1 MCAAPDLPT
10 TDPWSDRLVRVV
22 PGIRMAGGATHDQ
35 ARVATP
41 REALAAGADLLVV
54 GRAVTAAD
62 DPVQA
67 ATDLAAHL
75 AGGTTR
81 GWPIPGRPHQSA
93 APTRVLAMAG
103 LPQLTD
109 EQRRAALAKAA
120 EARRVRAEIK
130 ELLKMGTLSLS
141 ELLDRSDN
149 DRILAKMKVLSVLE
163 ALPKLGKVK
172 ARRTMDEV
180 GISDSRRLRGLGSQQ
195 RAELVARFG

>member
-1 MCAAPDLPT
+1 
-10 TDPWSDRLVRVV
+10 
-22 PGIRMAGGATHDQ
+22 
-35 ARVATP
+35 
-41 REALAAGADLLVV
+41 
-54 GRAVTAAD
+54 
-62 DPVQA
+62 
-67 ATDLAAHL
+67 
-75 AGGTTR
+75 
-81 GWPIPGRPHQSA
+81 
-93 APTRVLAMAG
+93 MAG

-109 EQRRAALAKAA
+109 EQRRAALAMAA

-141 ELLDRSDN
+141 ELLDQSDN
-149 DRILAKMKVLSVLE
+149 DKILAKMKVLSVLE

>member
-1 MCAAPDLPT
+1 
-10 TDPWSDRLVRVV
+10 
-22 PGIRMAGGATHDQ
+22 
-35 ARVATP
+35 
-41 REALAAGADLLVV
+41 
-54 GRAVTAAD
+54 
-62 DPVQA
+62 
-67 ATDLAAHL
+67 
-75 AGGTTR
+75 
-81 GWPIPGRPHQSA
+81 
-93 APTRVLAMAG
+93 MAG

-109 EQRRAALAKAA
+109 EQRRAALAMAA

>member
-1 MCAAPDLPT
+1 
-10 TDPWSDRLVRVV
+10 
-22 PGIRMAGGATHDQ
+22 
-35 ARVATP
+35 
-41 REALAAGADLLVV
+41 
-54 GRAVTAAD
+54 
-62 DPVQA
+62 
-67 ATDLAAHL
+67 
-75 AGGTTR
+75 
-81 GWPIPGRPHQSA
+81 
-93 APTRVLAMAG
+93 MAG

-109 EQRRAALAKAA
+109 EQRRAALAMAA

-130 ELLKMGTLSLS
+130 ELLKMGTLSRS